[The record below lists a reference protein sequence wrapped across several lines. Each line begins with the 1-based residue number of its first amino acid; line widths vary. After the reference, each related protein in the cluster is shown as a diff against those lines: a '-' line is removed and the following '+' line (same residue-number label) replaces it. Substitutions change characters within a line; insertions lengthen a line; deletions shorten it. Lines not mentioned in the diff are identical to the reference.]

1 MEVSRLSSLNTR
13 TLCITFPYMSYQIIR
28 PSYDTM
34 LALATGIQ
42 SLVFAKAFN
51 SWCFMVFP
59 STELKAEAELCL
71 DNKMIGQ
78 HLLVVDNTRLSRGE
92 YQDPGEASSQTK
104 S

>member
-1 MEVSRLSSLNTR
+1 MGFANTR

-71 DNKMIGQ
+71 CD
-78 HLLVVDNTRLSRGE
+78 HAAVVLD
-92 YQDPGEASSQTK
+92 SQV